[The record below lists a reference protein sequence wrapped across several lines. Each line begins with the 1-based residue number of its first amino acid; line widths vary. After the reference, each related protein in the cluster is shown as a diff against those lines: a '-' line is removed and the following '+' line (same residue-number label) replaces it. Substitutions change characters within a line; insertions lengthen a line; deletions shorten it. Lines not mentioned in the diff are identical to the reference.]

1 MDLVEEAEAREAEA
15 RAIFVA
21 YDKDGSGTIDA
32 AELAAVLAALG

>member
-1 MDLVEEAEAREAEA
+1 MDLVEEAEAREADA
-15 RAIFVA
+15 RAMFVT